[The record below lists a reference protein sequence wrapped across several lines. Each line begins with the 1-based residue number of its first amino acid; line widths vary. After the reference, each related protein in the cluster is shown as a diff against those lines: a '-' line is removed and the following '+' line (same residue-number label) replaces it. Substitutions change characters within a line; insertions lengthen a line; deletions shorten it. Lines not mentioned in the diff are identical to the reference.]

1 MIFSNSVFERNSRGK
16 SMILQMPT
24 WLMVIKPINS
34 CILGYKV
41 ESEDDGEGEGVGNDV
56 GGGKDGLPGY
66 GTTSVKYP
74 AVAQEGA
81 YSSKTLLSLR
91 CEYRKC
97 LARVGPTANR
107 RQGDCIHF
115 H

>member
-41 ESEDDGEGEGVGNDV
+41 ESGDEDDV

-66 GTTSVKYP
+66 GTASVKYP